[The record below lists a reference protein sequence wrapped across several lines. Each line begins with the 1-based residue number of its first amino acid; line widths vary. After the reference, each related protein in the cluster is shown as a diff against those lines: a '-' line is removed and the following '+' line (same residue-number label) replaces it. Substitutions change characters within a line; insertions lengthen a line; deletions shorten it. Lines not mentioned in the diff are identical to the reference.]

1 MVSIRNEKMLLI
13 EKAKELELKL
23 MSVQEQENKIK
34 MEIVDVDAQID
45 YYHHL
50 TKDIKKD
57 VHPPKLHGLLK
68 DMGKG

>member
-1 MVSIRNEKMLLI
+1 MVSIRNEKMILL

-23 MSVQEQENKIK
+23 RSVHEQENKIK
-34 MEIVDVDAQID
+34 MEIDDVDTQIA